1 MKTLFRS
8 FNLSRCCLCNGKTE
22 LTGEHKIKAAALKNE
37 FGKQK
42 LQLFR
47 SDNSLEQGLFVQST
61 KSKHLKFEKSIC
73 GKCNSSRTQ
82 AADIEFDR
90 FRGLV
95 EEIWNKGNDPNAVFK
110 QKRYTEHREAYLNV
124 LRYFAKLLCCQ
135 AAAAQAPISKR
146 VSRFAISTSDDNPM
160 LVSIEKDCEY
170 QQISRALGSCQYAS
184 HGGFLVFGY
193 PTSKA
198 LHRLHSS
205 FTIGPIQY
213 AYWMHLEPTE
223 ETELKHL
230 HPRFYNQCQ
239 EILESTDRPS
249 SEVTERRVGFR
260 RKF

>member
-1 MKTLFRS
+1 MGTLFRS
-8 FNLSRCCLCNGKTE
+8 FNLSRCCLCNSRTE

-47 SDNSLEQGLFVQST
+47 SDNSLEQGLLIQST
-61 KSKHLKFEKSIC
+61 KSKHLKFGKSIC

-95 EEIWNKGNDPNAVFK
+95 EEIWNKKGDLNTAFK
-110 QKRYTEHREAYLNV
+110 QKRYAENREAYLNV

-135 AAAAQAPISKR
+135 AAAAQAPIPKR
-146 VSRFAISTSDDNPM
+146 VSRFTIGTSDANPI
-160 LVSIEKDCEY
+160 LVSIGLDWEH
-170 QQISRALGSCQYAS
+170 QQISRVLGSCQYAS
-184 HGGFLVFGY
+184 HGGFLVFGD

-213 AYWMHLEPTE
+213 AYWIHLEPTE

-230 HPRFYNQCQ
+230 HPHFYNQCQ
-239 EILESTDRPS
+239 EVLKSTDRPS
-249 SEVTERRVGFR
+249 SEVTERRVGLM

>member
-1 MKTLFRS
+1 MEIFFRS
-8 FNLSRCCLCNGKTE
+8 FNPSRCCLCNSKTE

-47 SDNSLEQGLFVQST
+47 SDNLLEQGLFIQST

-95 EEIWNKGNDPNAVFK
+95 EGLLNKGDDLNTAFK
-110 QKRYTEHREAYLNV
+110 QKRYVENREAYLNV

-135 AAAAQAPISKR
+135 AAAAQAPIPKR
-146 VSRFAISTSDDNPM
+146 VSRFAISTSDDNPI
-160 LVSIEKDCEY
+160 LVSIDRNWER
-170 QQISRALGSCQYAS
+170 QQIAHVLGSCQYAS
-184 HGGFLVFGY
+184 HGGFLVFGD
-193 PTSKA
+193 PTSEA

-205 FTIGPIQY
+205 FTIGLIQY
-213 AYWMHLEPTE
+213 AYWIHLEQTE
-223 ETELKHL
+223 ESELKRL
-230 HPRFYNQCQ
+230 HPCFYNQCQ
-239 EILESTDRPS
+239 EALKSTDISS
-249 SEVTERRVGFR
+249 SEITERRVGFR